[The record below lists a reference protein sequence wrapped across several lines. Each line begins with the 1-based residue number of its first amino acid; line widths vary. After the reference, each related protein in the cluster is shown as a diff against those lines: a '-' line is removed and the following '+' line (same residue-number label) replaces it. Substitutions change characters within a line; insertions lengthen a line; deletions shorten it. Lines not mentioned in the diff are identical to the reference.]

1 MEQTYITIGHL
12 DEFHS
17 MELVK
22 PGMNL
27 ILRKEQNAFDD
38 ECIGV
43 YSENGAKYGYVSNS
57 TNTVARGTHSAGYIY
72 RDFQEKTEC
81 TVMFQFDCIAIGVMN
96 RNSAE

>member
-22 PGMNL
+22 PGMKL
-27 ILRKEQNAFDD
+27 ILRKEQNAYDD

-43 YSENGAKYGYVSNS
+43 YSEKGAKYG
-57 TNTVARGTHSAGYIY
+57 
-72 RDFQEKTEC
+72 
-81 TVMFQFDCIAIGVMN
+81 
-96 RNSAE
+96 